1 MSRRLY
7 VLVSKIAVSAVVAL
21 GQQPATAP
29 KPPASAEPQTVIVT
43 GTFQPIPLEESNRTV
58 VSLNTQ
64 QYSLLHNSFVDYLDR
79 DSSVDLQQRAP
90 DGVQAD
96 LSIRGSTFEQAL
108 VLLNGLRINDAQSG
122 HHNMDIPIPL
132 DATSRIEVLHGTGST
147 FYGADAIGGVVNFI
161 TTPPEGSEFRMQA
174 GLGNF
179 GFNQQHLVGTYVAKR
194 WSEKIVASRDFS
206 TGFIRDRDY
215 RSSAV
220 SSETRFR
227 TALGDSD
234 ILFAGSDRPFGAA
247 GFYGAYPSW
256 ERTKSWFASGSQQLG
271 KKTTAVFGYRRHSDE
286 FVLFRDNPSIYENNH
301 VSQSW
306 QAALRRSDEVGK
318 NSTLS
323 YGLEADGDKI
333 DSNNLGHHARNRT
346 AGYISLDLRAL
357 HRFAATIGARE
368 EFFSGGLAKF
378 APTFAGGVW
387 LGKGWRVRASAS
399 RGFRLPTYTDL
410 YYSDPANLGNP
421 LLKPES
427 AWGFEGGPE
436 WNSGGRVSLSLTA
449 FQRRVR
455 DGIDYVKYALDQPWQ
470 ATNFDSINYVGVE
483 SEVRLRLQR
492 FQELDFAYT
501 YLRADQQTVPD
512 LISQYVFNYPSN
524 NAMFSWLGTFKN
536 AVNIRNRVGVTQR
549 IGRDAYPLWDF
560 AASRA
565 NGRLRPYLL
574 FSNLSNTGY
583 QEIAGVPMP
592 GRMVI
597 GGMEL
602 VLVKKK

>member
-1 MSRRLY
+1 MFRR
-7 VLVSKIAVSAVVAL
+7 VLILEVVFLAGLAL
-21 GQQPATAP
+21 GQQA
-29 KPPASAEPQTVIVT
+29 PPASNSQVTADPKTVIVT
-43 GTFQPIPLEESNRTV
+43 GTFQPIPLEESNRSV

-64 QYSLLHNSFVDYLDR
+64 QSPLLYNSFVDYLDQ
-79 DSSVDLQQRAP
+79 DASVDLQQRGP

-147 FYGADAIGGVVNFI
+147 FYGSDAIAGAVNFI
-161 TTPPEGSEFRMQA
+161 TRRPEGSELRLGA

-179 GFNQQHLVGTYVAKR
+179 GFNQQRLLGIHVGKR
-194 WSEKIVASRDFS
+194 WSEEIAASRDFS
-206 TGFIRDRDY
+206 TGFIPDRDY
-215 RSSAV
+215 RSTAA

-247 GFYGAYPSW
+247 GFYGTYPSW

-271 KKTTAVFGYRRHSDE
+271 KKTMASFGYRRHSDE
-286 FVLFRDNPSIYENNH
+286 FVLFRDDPTIYENNH

-306 QAALRRSDEVGK
+306 QAALRRTDELGK

-346 AGYISLDLRAL
+346 AGYVSLDLRAL
-357 HRFAATIGARE
+357 HRFAATIGGRE
-368 EFFSGGLAKF
+368 EFFSGGRAEF
-378 APTFAGGVW
+378 APTIAGGVW
-387 LGKGWRVRASAS
+387 LGKGWRLRASAS
-399 RGFRLPTYTDL
+399 RGFRLPTYTDF

-436 WNSGGRVSLSLTA
+436 WNNGGTVSLSLTA

-470 ATNFDSINYVGVE
+470 ATNFDSINYTGLE
-483 SEVRLRLQR
+483 TAVRLRLPR
-492 FQELDFAYT
+492 LQELDFAYT
-501 YLRADQQTVPD
+501 YLHANQQAVPG

-524 NAMFSWLGTFKN
+524 NAVFSWLGTIKQT
-536 AVNIRNRVGVTQR
+536 VDIRNRVGITQR
-549 IGRDAYPLWDF
+549 VGHDAYPLWDL
-560 AASRA
+560 AASRS
-565 NGRLRPYLL
+565 NGRVRPYLQ

-583 QEIAGVPMP
+583 EEIAGVPMP

-602 VLVKKK
+602 VLARKK

>member
-1 MSRRLY
+1 MIRRLRI
-7 VLVSKIAVSAVVAL
+7 LTLEMIFFTGALL
-21 GQQPATAP
+21 GQQPTPAQNPQLNTDP
-29 KPPASAEPQTVIVT
+29 KTVIVT
-43 GTFQPIPLEESNRTV
+43 GTFQPVPLEESNRSV
-58 VSLNTQ
+58 VSIDTRQ
-64 QYSLLHNSFVDYLDR
+64 SPLLYNSFVDYLDQ
-79 DSSVDLQQRAP
+79 DASIDLQQRGP

-96 LSIRGSTFEQAL
+96 LSLRGSTFEQAL

-122 HHNMDIPIPL
+122 HHNMDIPLPL

-147 FYGADAIGGVVNFI
+147 FYGSDAIAGAVNFI
-161 TTPPEGSEFRMQA
+161 TTRPEGSELRLGA

-179 GFNQQHLVGTYVAKR
+179 GFNQQRLLGIYVGKR
-194 WSEKIVASRDFS
+194 WSQEVAASRDFS
-206 TGFIRDRDY
+206 TGFIPDRDY
-215 RSSAV
+215 RSTSA

-234 ILFAGSDRPFGAA
+234 ILFAGSDREFGAA
-247 GFYGAYPSW
+247 GFYGTFPSW
-256 ERTKSWFASGSQQLG
+256 ERTKSWFASANQQLG
-271 KKTTAVFGYRRHSDE
+271 KKTTASFGYRRHSDD
-286 FVLFRDNPSIYENNH
+286 FVLFRDDPTIYENNH

-306 QAALRRSDEVGK
+306 QAALRRSDELGR

-357 HRFAATIGARE
+357 HRFAATIGGRE
-368 EFFSGGLAKF
+368 EFFSGGRAEF
-378 APTFAGGVW
+378 APTIAGGAW
-387 LGKGWRVRASAS
+387 LGKGWRLRASAS

-436 WNSGGRVSLSLTA
+436 WNSGGAVSLSLTA

-455 DGIDYVKYALDQPWQ
+455 DGIDYVKFALDQPWQ
-470 ATNFDSINYVGVE
+470 ATNFDSINYTGLE
-483 SEVRLRLQR
+483 TAVRLRLPR
-492 FQELDFAYT
+492 LQELDFAYT
-501 YLRADQQTVPD
+501 YLHASQQAVPG

-524 NAMFSWLGTFKN
+524 NAVFSWLRTVKKT
-536 AVNIRNRVGVTQR
+536 VDIRNRVGVTQR
-549 IGRDAYPLWDF
+549 VGHDAYPLWDL
-560 AASRA
+560 AASRS
-565 NGRLRPYLL
+565 NGRLRPYLQ
-574 FSNLSNTGY
+574 FSNLSSTGY
-583 QEIAGVPMP
+583 EQIAGVPMP

-602 VLVKKK
+602 MLAGRK